1 MNEVY
6 QNMLIRLWISVPFY
20 KRGLNLI
27 DNGGKLSLSFEKSL
41 QNFVLLNG
49 QNIELFVKSNL
60 WIKLKQKI
68 HFPDSLL
75 SQ

>member
-6 QNMLIRLWISVPFY
+6 QNMLIRLISVPFY
-20 KRGLNLI
+20 ERGLNLI
-27 DNGGKLSLSFEKSL
+27 DNGEKISLSFEKSL

-49 QNIELFVKSNL
+49 QNIEVFIKSNL